1 MSHRE
6 WDNAGESWLVTRR
19 FVLRCLEQGERVICY
34 GICLLR
40 DLFIA
45 GFVCYGICLL
55 RGLFV
60 TRYFVCHGICL
71 IDLFASGVEGWRRGG
86 PLCPGL

>member
-40 DLFIA
+40 DLFVTGFVYCGVCLLRDLFVT
-45 GFVCYGICLL
+45 GFVCYQILCLSW
-55 RGLFV
+55 
-60 TRYFVCHGICL
+60 
-71 IDLFASGVEGWRRGG
+71 DLFD
-86 PLCPGL
+86 